1 MSTAASGRD
10 VAIIG
15 MACRFPGASTPEQFW
30 ANLTGG
36 VSSIRTFTPD
46 ELLAAGVAPDLVRHP
61 DYVPSAGYLDG
72 AEDFDPG
79 LFRIPPAEARITDP
93 QHRLF
98 LECVWD
104 ALERAGYDP
113 QRLGDAR
120 IGCFG
125 GAGMALYAGNGLSS
139 YFSENLARSSGLL
152 TELAP
157 LQAFIATQSDHLCTR
172 VSHRLGLRGPS
183 VGVQTACST
192 GLVALHLACQ
202 SLLTG
207 ETDMALAGAAGVH
220 FPLRRGYVYEEGGFL
235 SPDGVCR
242 PFDAAARGTV
252 GGSGAGVVLLRRLQ
266 DALADGDPICAVIK
280 GSAVNNDGALRAGY
294 LAPSAEGQADVIRTA
309 HRMAGITP
317 DDIGYLEAHGTGTSL
332 GDAIE
337 VSALTQVF
345 GAGTGGEIGLGSVK
359 SNIGHLDTAAGLPGL
374 MKAAMA
380 LEHGLIPATLNFTT
394 PNPALRLDSSPFF
407 VVSEN
412 TPWIQDRSER
422 LAGISSFGGG
432 GTNAHVVL
440 AAAPERPAARK
451 DDGPYLLTLSARSPE
466 GLRRQA
472 EAYADHVAATEQDLA
487 DVCAT
492 ARTARPAF
500 AHRAAVAAT
509 DADTLVERL
518 RTLARHDV
526 AADPAA
532 SPTGDQQPVFLFSG
546 QGGALAETAWSLYQ
560 RVPAFRSG
568 LDECLREL
576 GEAGPTLLELLRT
589 DAPALHT
596 EARWAQLGLF
606 CFQYALTGVWTS
618 AGIRPA
624 AVLGHSLG
632 EYAAAC
638 AAGVLD
644 LPDALRLVT
653 ARGRLMDELCPAG
666 SLLAVMETEER
677 VRDVLVRSAVPAE
690 IAVVNGE
697 RAVVVGGSPDALA
710 KITAELGTETVTT
723 AVGTTHAFHTSAL
736 DPMREEFERAA
747 GGVRFREPTVPFV
760 SSMAGGA
767 ELSVADPA
775 YWVRQVR
782 ETVRFGDALKSLL
795 DGHRLFLEIGPAAVL
810 SGHGR
815 SSGADAAF
823 VPSVQRRRDTAEALA
838 QAAAR
843 LHVLGTPVDTSRF
856 CAPGS
861 GRRVLVPT
869 SHRIRERYW
878 IDPVPAAGTVTPE
891 AAPTAAPEAAPATD
905 GTLFHGRTVWEPA
918 PGPLAETPSELSW
931 SVLGSPGNPVA
942 VRLAEAI
949 RAHTGS
955 CELRAPGEAPPSGT
969 PGTLAAGVVCVP
981 DPTADPAP
989 AGLPDGVATV
999 AALLRGYADGG
1010 TAAPRRLVLLTTR
1023 AQSTGADSAPD
1034 PAHAALWGLARSAR
1048 TELTETAIHCV
1059 DTDGG
1064 PVDAGLVADLV
1075 GGADPEVAYRDGVR
1089 LLARIAPVAGQPGP
1103 PRLDPEAT
1111 YLVTGGAGALGARAL
1126 RRLYERGARHLVALG
1141 RSAGGAGIGETI
1153 LEELRADGLDLLR
1166 AQVDVTDFA
1175 QLESLFTYLAS
1186 AYPPVRGIV
1195 HAAGVLD
1202 DATLANLTPEALAR
1216 VLAPKLDG
1224 TRHLDRLT
1232 ERLDLDFFVCFSSI
1246 TATLGAPAQA
1256 AYAAANAAMDA
1267 VAAGRRARGQRAASV
1282 QWGPWSGGGMHTALG
1297 ERPRSTSRGL
1307 GELSPEQGM
1316 SVLDHV
1322 LAAAPDTTLAAR
1334 LHGPRADA
1342 DPVAFARRLTT
1353 TTPPAEGAVPVAAGA
1368 VAAELRALR
1377 PWQRPARM
1385 TDYVA
1390 GAVATL
1396 LGERPGGLDTEA
1408 PFIELGL
1415 DSLLGLRLRSRLRQ
1429 DLDIRLT
1436 PTYSFDYPTI
1446 TELSAHLVELIE

>member
-1 MSTAASGRD
+1 MSTAESGRD

-15 MACRFPGASTPEQFW
+15 MACRFPGANTPEQFW

-46 ELLAAGVAPDLVRHP
+46 ELLAAGVDPDVVRHP
-61 DYVPSAGYLDG
+61 DYVPSAGYLEG

-125 GAGMALYAGNGLSS
+125 GAGMALYAGNRLSS
-139 YFSENLARSSGLL
+139 YFSENLARSSSLL

-183 VGVQTACST
+183 IGVQTACST
-192 GLVALHLACQ
+192 GLVTLHLACQ

-207 ETDMALAGAAGVH
+207 ESDMALAGAAGVH

-252 GGSGAGVVLLRRLQ
+252 GGSGAGVVLLRRLR
-266 DALADGDPICAVIK
+266 DALADGDPICAVVK

-294 LAPSAEGQADVIRTA
+294 LAPSAEGQADVVRTA
-309 HRMAGITP
+309 QRTAGIAP
-317 DDIGYLEAHGTGTSL
+317 DDIGYLEAHGTGTAL

-345 GAGTGGEIGLGSVK
+345 GAGTGREIGLGSVK

-380 LEHGLIPATLNFTT
+380 LEHGLIPATLNFTS
-394 PNPALRLDSSPFF
+394 PNPALRLESSPFF

-412 TPWIQDRSER
+412 TPWIQPRAER
-422 LAGISSFGGG
+422 LSGISSFGGG

-440 AAAPERPAARK
+440 AAAPERPAART
-451 DDGPYLLTLSARSPE
+451 DAGPYLLTLSARSSD
-466 GLRRQA
+466 GLRQQA
-472 EAYADHVAATEQDLA
+472 EAYADHVAATEQDPA
-487 DVCAT
+487 DVCVT

-500 AHRAAVAAT
+500 AHRAAVAAP

-526 AADPAA
+526 TADRAA
-532 SPTGDQQPVFLFSG
+532 PTGDRQPVFLYSG
-546 QGGALAETAWSLYQ
+546 QGGALAETAWALYQ
-560 RVPAFRSG
+560 QVPAFRSG
-568 LDECLREL
+568 LDACLREL
-576 GEAGPTLLELLRT
+576 GEAGPALLELLRT

-618 AGIRPA
+618 AGVHPA

-666 SLLAVMETEER
+666 SLLAVMESEER
-677 VRDVLVRSAVPAE
+677 VRDVLVRTAVPAE

-697 RAVVVGGSPDALA
+697 RAVVVGGPADALA

-723 AVGTTHAFHTSAL
+723 AVHTTHAFHTSAV
-736 DPMREEFERAA
+736 DPMREEFERAVD
-747 GGVRFREPTVPFV
+747 GVRFREPRVPFV

-767 ELSVADPA
+767 GLSAADPA

-782 ETVRFGDALKSLL
+782 ETVRFGDALESLL

-823 VPSVQRRRDTAEALA
+823 VSSLQRRRGRAGALT

-843 LHVLGTPVDTSRF
+843 LYALGTPVDTSRF
-856 CAPGS
+856 GARGS
-861 GRRVLVPT
+861 GRRVLIPT
-869 SHRIRERYW
+869 SHRVRERYW
-878 IDPVPAAGTVTPE
+878 IDPGPAAQTVTPE
-891 AAPTAAPEAAPATD
+891 AASITD
-905 GTLFHGRTVWEPA
+905 GTLFHGRTVWESA
-918 PGPLAETPSELSW
+918 PGPFTETTSDLSW
-931 SVLGSPGNPVA
+931 TVLGSPDNPVA

-949 RAHTGS
+949 RTHTGS
-955 CELRAPGEAPPSGT
+955 CELQAPGEAPPSGT

-981 DPTADPAP
+981 DPTVGPAP
-989 AGLPDGVATV
+989 VGLPDCVATV
-999 AALLRGYADGG
+999 AALLRGYADGT

-1023 AQSTGADSAPD
+1023 AQSTDAAPD

-1064 PVDAGLVADLV
+1064 PFDAGLVADLV
-1075 GGADPEVAYRDGVR
+1075 GGVDAEVAYRDGVR
-1089 LLARIAPVAGQPGP
+1089 LLARLGPVAGQPAL
-1103 PRLDPEAT
+1103 PRLDPDAT
-1111 YLVTGGAGALGARAL
+1111 YLVTGGAGALGARVL
-1126 RRLYERGARHLVALG
+1126 RRLYELGARHLVALG
-1141 RSAGGAGIGETI
+1141 RTAGGAGIGETI

-1166 AQVDVTDFA
+1166 AQVDVTEPA
-1175 QLESLFTYLAS
+1175 QLESLLTYVAS

-1195 HAAGVLD
+1195 HTAGVLD
-1202 DATLANLTPEALAR
+1202 DATLANLTPDALAR

-1297 ERPRSTSRGL
+1297 ERSRSIGRGL

-1316 SVLDHV
+1316 SVLDRV
-1322 LAAAPDTTLAAR
+1322 LAAPSDTTLAAQLR
-1334 LHGPRADA
+1334 VPHADA
-1342 DPVAFARRLTT
+1342 DPVAFARQLTD
-1353 TTPPAEGAVPVAAGA
+1353 PPAEGAIPPAAGA
-1368 VAAELRALR
+1368 VAADLRALR
-1377 PWQRPARM
+1377 PWQRAARM
-1385 TDYVA
+1385 IDYVSS
-1390 GAVATL
+1390 AVATL
-1396 LGERPGGLDTEA
+1396 LGEEVGALDTET

-1415 DSLLGLRLRSRLRQ
+1415 DSLLGLRLGSRLRQ
-1429 DLDIRLT
+1429 DLAIRLS

-1446 TELSAHLVELIE
+1446 EELSSHLVELIE

>member
-1 MSTAASGRD
+1 MSAAASARD
-10 VAIIG
+10 IAIIG
-15 MACRFPGASTPEQFW
+15 MACRFPGANTPEQFW

-46 ELLAAGVAPDLVRHP
+46 ELLAAGVDPDVVRHP

-104 ALERAGYDP
+104 TLERAGYDP

-139 YFSENLARSSGLL
+139 YFSENLARSSGLI

-183 VGVQTACST
+183 IGVQTACST

-207 ETDMALAGAAGVH
+207 ETDMALAGASGVH

-252 GGSGAGVVLLRRLQ
+252 GGSGAGVVLLRRLA
-266 DALADGDPICAVIK
+266 DALADGDPICAVVK

-309 HRMAGITP
+309 QRMAGVAP

-345 GAGTGGEIGLGSVK
+345 GAGTGRETGLGSVK

-394 PNPALRLDSSPFF
+394 PNAALRLESSPFF

-412 TPWIQDRSER
+412 TPWVQDRAER
-422 LAGISSFGGG
+422 LAGVSSFGGG

-440 AAAPERPAARK
+440 AAAPERPAVRK

-466 GLRRQA
+466 GLRQQA
-472 EAYADHVAATEQDLA
+472 EAYADHVAAAGQDLA
-487 DVCAT
+487 DVCVT

-500 AHRAAVAAT
+500 AHRAAVAAP

-518 RTLARHDV
+518 RTLSRPDV
-526 AADPAA
+526 TADRAA
-532 SPTGDQQPVFLFSG
+532 PTGDQQPVFLYSG

-560 RVPAFRSG
+560 RVPVFRSG
-568 LDECLREL
+568 LDACLREL
-576 GEAGPTLLELLRT
+576 GEAGPALLELLRT
-589 DAPALHT
+589 DAPALHN

-618 AGIRPA
+618 AGVHPA

-638 AAGVLD
+638 AAGALD

-653 ARGRLMDELCPAG
+653 ARGRLMDELCPGG

-677 VRDVLVRSAVPAE
+677 VREVLARTAVPAE

-697 RAVVVGGSPDALA
+697 RAVVVGGPPDALA
-710 KITAELGTETVTT
+710 KITAELGAETVTT
-723 AVGTTHAFHTSAL
+723 PVGTTHAFHTSAL
-736 DPMREEFERAA
+736 DPMREEFERAVD
-747 GGVRFREPTVPFV
+747 GVRFREPRVPFV
-760 SSMAGGA
+760 SSMADGA
-767 ELSVADPA
+767 GLSVADPA

-782 ETVRFGDALKSLL
+782 ETVRFGDALESLI
-795 DGHRLFLEIGPAAVL
+795 DGHRLFLEIGPGAVL

-815 SSGADAAF
+815 SAGAEAAF
-823 VPSVQRRRDTAEALA
+823 VPSLRRRSDTAEALA

-843 LHVLGTPVDTSRF
+843 LHALGTPVDVSRF
-856 CAPGS
+856 GARGS
-861 GRRVLVPT
+861 GRRVLIPT
-869 SHRIRERYW
+869 SHRIRERHW
-878 IDPVPAAGTVTPE
+878 IDPGPAARTVTPE
-891 AAPTAAPEAAPATD
+891 AAPVTE

-918 PGPLAETPSELSW
+918 PGPSTGTTSDLSW
-931 SVLGSPGNPVA
+931 TVLGSPGDPVA

-949 RAHTGS
+949 RTHTGS
-955 CELRAPGEAPPSGT
+955 CELRAPDEAPRGGT
-969 PGTLAAGVVCVP
+969 PGAPAPGVVWVP
-981 DPTADPAP
+981 GPTADPAP
-989 AGLPDGVATV
+989 LGLPDSVATM
-999 AALLRGYADGG
+999 AALLRGYADGT

-1023 AQSTGADSAPD
+1023 AQSTDAAPD

-1048 TELTETAIHCV
+1048 AELTETAIHCV

-1064 PVDAGLVADLV
+1064 PPDAGLVADLV

-1089 LLARIAPVAGQPGP
+1089 LLARLGPVAGQPAP
-1103 PRLDPEAT
+1103 PRLDPDAT
-1111 YLVTGGAGALGARAL
+1111 YLVTGGGGALGSRVL
-1126 RRLYERGARHLVALG
+1126 RRLYELGARHLVALG
-1141 RSAGGAGIGETI
+1141 RTAGVAGAGEPI
-1153 LEELRADGLDLLR
+1153 LEKLRADGVDLLR
-1166 AQVDVTDFA
+1166 AQVDVSDSA
-1175 QLESLFTYLAS
+1175 QLDSFFSYVAS
-1186 AYPPVRGIV
+1186 ACPPVRGVV
-1195 HAAGVLD
+1195 HTAGVLD
-1202 DATLANLTPEALAR
+1202 DATLANLTPDALAR

-1232 ERLDLDFFVCFSSI
+1232 ERLDLDFFVCFSSV

-1297 ERPRSTSRGL
+1297 ERPRSTGRGL
-1307 GELSPEQGM
+1307 GELSPEEGM

-1322 LAAAPDTTLAAR
+1322 LAAAPGTTLAAHLR
-1334 LHGPRADA
+1334 VPHADA
-1342 DPVAFARRLTT
+1342 DPVAFARRLTG
-1353 TTPPAEGAVPVAAGA
+1353 PPAEDATPTAAGA
-1368 VAAELRALR
+1368 VATDLRALR
-1377 PWQRPARM
+1377 PWQRAARM
-1385 TDYVA
+1385 TDHVS
-1390 GAVATL
+1390 GAVAAL
-1396 LGERPGGLDTEA
+1396 LGEEPGGLDTET

-1415 DSLLGLRLRSRLRQ
+1415 DSLLGLRLRSRLNQ
-1429 DLDIRLT
+1429 DLAVRLT
-1436 PTYSFDYPTI
+1436 PTYSFDHPTI
-1446 TELSAHLVELIE
+1446 AELSAHLVELIE